1 MKSAVLSTDVIS
13 LKDNKEVPILG
24 DTYDKSK
31 KKPLKDFYQEYF

>member
-31 KKPLKDFYQEYF
+31 KNPLTALDQEYF